1 MGLEAISVSTYILQG
16 LNVHVVSDENCRGGL
31 QGIMHN
37 NLSSRVIIALFWL
50 ACVFFLKMKELSW
63 REGKKE
69 EGKGKRGRRVQQWER
84 WWRVDEEESQTWNG
98 FLLTDLCKCKLEITA
113 VIKHKPLSA
122 SDYPDCLQLC
132 ILCAGL
138 PERWLGPL
146 FTAGFRDTQMY
157 DAIDNLEFPDVRRNT
172 TACELFEPRSALRSP
187 TANWLLKVRLNDF

>member
-50 ACVFFLKMKELSW
+50 ACVFFLKLKELSW

-69 EGKGKRGRRVQQWER
+69 EGKGKRGRRVQQWES
-84 WWRVDEEESQTWNG
+84 WGRVDEEESHTWNG
-98 FLLTDLCKCKLEITA
+98 FLLADLCKCKLQVITT
-113 VIKHKPLSA
+113 VIKHKPLSP
-122 SDYPDCLQLC
+122 SDCLQAF
-132 ILCAGL
+132 ILSARL
-138 PERWLGPL
+138 PQRWLGPL
-146 FTAGFRDTQMY
+146 FTAGFRDTQMC

-172 TACELFEPRSALRSP
+172 TACELFEPRWALRSP
-187 TANWLLKVRLNDF
+187 TANCLMKVRLNDF

>member
-69 EGKGKRGRRVQQWER
+69 EGEGKRGGGVCSSGKAGDRLMKKKVKPEMVFYVQIF
-84 WWRVDEEESQTWNG
+84 VNVNY
-98 FLLTDLCKCKLEITA
+98 K
-113 VIKHKPLSA
+113 
-122 SDYPDCLQLC
+122 
-132 ILCAGL
+132 
-138 PERWLGPL
+138 
-146 FTAGFRDTQMY
+146 
-157 DAIDNLEFPDVRRNT
+157 
-172 TACELFEPRSALRSP
+172 
-187 TANWLLKVRLNDF
+187 